1 VQPPAGAAPGNGA
14 PPPYVSKTFT
24 VEAGVNGFNSEG
36 DFKTLGF
43 QAGTFGGDVND
54 ATSKMTPPRTTRM
67 SFHVGASAN
76 QTITIDLADFGKG
89 GPITGAITGDSG
101 KTPPDVQIATAE
113 GAKAVLG
120 MLDAAMDKVNG
131 ARATMGAVMN
141 RLQHVIDNLSN
152 VVVNTEASRSQIQDA
167 DYAAASSELS
177 RTQIMKQAATAV
189 LAQANTDQQT
199 VLKLLQ

>member
-1 VQPPAGAAPGNGA
+1 
-14 PPPYVSKTFT
+14 
-24 VEAGVNGFNSEG
+24 
-36 DFKTLGF
+36 
-43 QAGTFGGDVND
+43 
-54 ATSKMTPPRTTRM
+54 MTPPRTTRM

-76 QTITIDLADFGKG
+76 QIISIDLADFGKG
-89 GPITGAITGDSG
+89 GPITGAITGDSD
-101 KTPPDVQIATAE
+101 KTPADVQIGTAE
-113 GAKAVLG
+113 GAKAVLAL
-120 MLDAAMDKVNG
+120 LDVAMDRVNG